1 MSTETISA
9 VICLI
14 AGVLLMV
21 QSFSDFKVLSPK
33 NVKMFKKVSQ
43 KSLRIYYGIF
53 GILFVTFGVWALVV

>member
-14 AGVLLMV
+14 AGILLMV

-33 NVKMFKKVSQ
+33 NAKMFKKVSQ